1 MNDTQKIAVVTG
13 GSRGIGKACALA
25 LAQKGYRIVL
35 TYVSKPELA
44 DEVVAAIRE
53 QGGEAEAVQLN
64 VADREA
70 VAAFF
75 KDRKEEGVDVLVNN
89 AGITK
94 DGLLIRMKDEDWDK
108 VLHINLTGAF
118 TCLREAAKIM
128 ARQRSGRIINISS
141 IAGEMGNAGQA
152 NYSAA
157 KAGLIGLTKTT
168 ARELAGRGVT
178 VNAVTPGAIE
188 TDMTKVLP
196 EKVREGMLAAIPLGR
211 FGTPEDIA
219 GAVCFLASD
228 AAAYITGHV
237 LSVNGGMYM

>member
-1 MNDTQKIAVVTG
+1 MNDTQKIAIVTG
-13 GSRGIGKACALA
+13 GSRGIGKACAFA
-25 LAQKGYRIVL
+25 LAKQGYRVVL

-44 DEVVAAIRE
+44 DEVVKTIQE
-53 QGGEAEAVQLN
+53 QGGEAEAVLLD

-70 VAAFF
+70 VTAFF
-75 KDRKEEGVDVLVNN
+75 KDRKEAGIDVLVNN

-128 ARQRSGRIINISS
+128 ARQRRGRIINISS

-188 TDMTKVLP
+188 TDMTQVLS
-196 EKVREGMLAAIPLGR
+196 EKVREGMLAAIPMGR
-211 FGTPEDIA
+211 LGTPEDIA

-228 AAAYITGHV
+228 SAAYITGHV

>member
-44 DEVVAAIRE
+44 DEVVAAIRK

-118 TCLREAAKIM
+118 TCLRETAKIM

>member
-128 ARQRSGRIINISS
+128 ARQRGGRIINISS

-211 FGTPEDIA
+211 LGTPEDIA